1 VRYALAAVVLALI
14 ALAAIKHPWRT
25 CPACGNE
32 YSDVGAV
39 ARHVKHF
46 HLD

>member
-25 CPACGNE
+25 CPACGNQ

>member
-1 VRYALAAVVLALI
+1 VLALI

-39 ARHVKHF
+39 ARHVHRA
-46 HLD
+46 HINN